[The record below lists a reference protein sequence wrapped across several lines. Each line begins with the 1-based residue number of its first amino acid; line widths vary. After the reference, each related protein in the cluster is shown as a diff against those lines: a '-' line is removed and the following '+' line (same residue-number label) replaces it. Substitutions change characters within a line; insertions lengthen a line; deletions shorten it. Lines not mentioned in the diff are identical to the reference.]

1 MKNQIKHLFAA
12 LGLIFLI
19 SSKAFTLGAGAQI
32 GFVPG
37 LLINQDDIKLENT
50 TANVTGTFKMERL
63 PVTIGSGIEF
73 GKIYSDF
80 GYGFSLFA
88 DYRTIDVQL
97 KNTWNF
103 YSGFG
108 ASVKFLTDDFDDW
121 KLAAGARF
129 FAGCNWLFYDGYLE
143 LYVQQNVVPTYFDKD
158 FMLYFPLE
166 TGLRMHF

>member
-1 MKNQIKHLFAA
+1 MRAHKKIALAAAGLLF
-12 LGLIFLI
+12 LFTGKIF
-19 SSKAFTLGAGAQI
+19 ALGAGAQI

-37 LLINQDDIKLENT
+37 LLINQDDISLENT
-50 TANVTGTFKMERL
+50 TANVTGTFKLERIPL
-63 PVTIGSGIEF
+63 TVGSGIEL
-73 GKIYSDF
+73 GKIYSDT
-80 GYGFSLFA
+80 GYVFSLYA

-97 KNTWNF
+97 KNTWSF

-108 ASVKFLTDDFDDW
+108 ASLKFLTADFDSW

-143 LYVQQNVVPTYFDKD
+143 LYVQQNLVPTYFDKD
-158 FMLYFPLE
+158 FMLCLPLE